1 MKLKPWMY
9 LAAGLAAL
17 WFLARAKP
25 AKAENPMIQDQNLFF
40 DP

>member
-1 MKLKPWMY
+1 MKIKPWMY

-17 WFLARAKP
+17 WFLARKKP
-25 AKAENPMIQDQNLFF
+25 GTPELMVQSQNLYV

>member
-1 MKLKPWMY
+1 MTIKPWMY

-17 WFLARAKP
+17 WFLNRKKAP
-25 AKAENPMIQDQNLFF
+25 ATPEIMIQEQNLYV